1 MARPRRYVKRVC
13 AIAAALAVLTCVGLF
28 VHAYQQAGPAHH
40 DADAPGASGHAAPVP
55 SASPSPSAEPA
66 AAPANAFDPNAL
78 SLPPYTI
85 TPPPAPGFAF
95 ATPAEHHIVLA
106 ASSRHAI
113 GRVGYLAPTS
123 PDHPS
128 GDVKHV
134 GRAWTVRTTV
144 TGSPYYALVFV
155 QAGADGTPITCSITL
170 DGKLLSRKSTSGA
183 YGRQVCVG

>member
-1 MARPRRYVKRVC
+1 MGRPRRYVKRVS
-13 AIAAALAVLTCVGLF
+13 AVAAVVAVLTCVGLF
-28 VHAYQQAGPAHH
+28 VHAYQQAGPSHG
-40 DADAPGASGHAAPVP
+40 DAAGPGASD
-55 SASPSPSAEPA
+55 SATPSPSASPA
-66 AAPANAFDPNAL
+66 AAPAAARPNAFDPNAL

-95 ATPAEHHIVLA
+95 ATPAEHRIVLA

-134 GRAWTVRTTV
+134 GRQWVVHTTV

-170 DGKLLSRKSTSGA
+170 DGKVLSRKSTSGA

>member
-1 MARPRRYVKRVC
+1 MGWPRRNVKRVS
-13 AIAAALAVLTCVGLF
+13 AVAAVLAVLTCVGLF
-28 VHAYQQAGPAHH
+28 VRAYQQAGPSH
-40 DADAPGASGHAAPVP
+40 DEAAGPTGSAAPATP
-55 SASPSPSAEPA
+55 SPSPSPSAASGA
-66 AAPANAFDPNAL
+66 ARANAFDPNAL

-85 TPPPAPGFAF
+85 TPPAAPGFAF
-95 ATPAEHHIVLA
+95 ATPAEHRIVLA

-134 GRAWTVRTTV
+134 GRQWAVHTTV

-170 DGKLLSRKSTSGA
+170 DGKVLSRKSTSGA

>member
-1 MARPRRYVKRVC
+1 MGWPRRNVKRVS
-13 AIAAALAVLTCVGLF
+13 AVAAVLAVLTCIGLF
-28 VHAYQQAGPAHH
+28 VHAYQQAGPSH
-40 DADAPGASGHAAPVP
+40 DEAGGPRGTAPP
-55 SASPSPSAEPA
+55 SPSPSASASAVPGA
-66 AAPANAFDPNAL
+66 VRANAFDPNAL

-85 TPPPAPGFAF
+85 TPPARPGFTF
-95 ATPAEHHIVLA
+95 ATPAEHRIVLA

-123 PDHPS
+123 PDHAS

-134 GRAWTVRTTV
+134 GRQWAVHTTV
-144 TGSPYYALVFV
+144 SGSPYYALVFV

-170 DGKLLSRKSTSGA
+170 DGKVLSRKSTSGA

>member
-1 MARPRRYVKRVC
+1 MGWPRRNVKRVS
-13 AIAAALAVLTCVGLF
+13 AVAAVLAVLTCVGLF
-28 VHAYQQAGPAHH
+28 VHAYQQAGPPH
-40 DADAPGASGHAAPVP
+40 DDAAGPGVTAPP
-55 SASPSPSAEPA
+55 APSPSVATSATPGPA
-66 AAPANAFDPNAL
+66 RANAFDPNAL

-85 TPPPAPGFAF
+85 TPPARPGFTF
-95 ATPAEHHIVLA
+95 ATPTEHRIVLA

-123 PDHPS
+123 PDHAS

-134 GRAWTVRTTV
+134 GRKWTVHTTV
-144 TGSPYYALVFV
+144 SGSPYYALVFV

-170 DGKLLSRKSTSGA
+170 DGKVLSRKSTSGA